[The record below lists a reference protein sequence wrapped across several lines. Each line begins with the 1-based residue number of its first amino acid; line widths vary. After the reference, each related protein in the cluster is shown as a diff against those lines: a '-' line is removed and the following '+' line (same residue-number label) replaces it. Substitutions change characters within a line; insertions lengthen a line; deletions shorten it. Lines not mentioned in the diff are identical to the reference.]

1 MPLLDVNIVLSSP
14 MLMDS
19 FTVTRR
25 QSGVGTDGRT
35 TISASTTTQT
45 GVVQTSGENS
55 QDRPKEYA
63 TGRKSILV
71 ITQYRLRQQSQG
83 SLPDLVGWRGDFYL
97 VQMVEDFTNF
107 GRGFVQAYATSEDLQ
122 DAAPQ

>member
-1 MPLLDVNIVLSSP
+1 MPLLDVTAVLSSP

-25 QSGVGTDGRT
+25 QSGVSATGRT
-35 TISASTTTQT
+35 TMSSTTTTQT
-45 GVVQTSGENS
+45 GVVSSSGENS

-71 ITQYRLRQQSQG
+71 ITTYRLRQQSQG
-83 SLPDLVGWRGDFYL
+83 VLPDLVGWRGDLYL
-97 VQMVEDFTNF
+97 VQTIEDYTNY
-107 GRGFVQAYATSEDLQ
+107 GRGFVQAYCTSEDLQ